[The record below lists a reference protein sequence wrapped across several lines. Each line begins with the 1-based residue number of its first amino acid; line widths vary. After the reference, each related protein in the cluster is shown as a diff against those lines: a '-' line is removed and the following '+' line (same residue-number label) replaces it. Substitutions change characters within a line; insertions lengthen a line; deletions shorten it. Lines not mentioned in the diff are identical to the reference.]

1 MGYAATVGSFKK
13 SLTEQT
19 LICDIA
25 YASHTGDTNYSVIF
39 RKNMYW
45 NNVTAFDLGY
55 YCGETGG
62 NTVTM
67 QILKNGTLIGTL
79 PYTGVGAYAYAQ
91 AVGIGAALQ
100 DYGPMVLQIKTNN
113 AATTA
118 FIRGLKMMARD

>member
-19 LICDIA
+19 LICDIS
-25 YASHTGDTNYSVIF
+25 YASHTGDLDYSEIF

-45 NNVTAFDLGY
+45 NNTTAIDIGY

-67 QILKNGTLIGTL
+67 QILKNGVVVGTL
-79 PYTGVGAYAYAQ
+79 PVTSAGAYVYAR
-91 AVGIGAALQ
+91 AVAIAAALQ
-100 DYGPMVLQIKTNN
+100 DYGLMVIQIKTDN
-113 AATTA
+113 APTTA
-118 FIRGLKMMARD
+118 FIRDLKIMSRD